1 MNDNI
6 NYPVKYAVLEIKEIG
21 GWAVWFENV
30 TLGFI
35 ASKCYVIESNILYD
49 VNGNSQVIHKVV
61 FPFNNIE
68 KFKSSLKNG
77 NKSIGNKTVPRYDAD
92 GRISPV
98 NIVVDLFDSYEL
110 AKVAAMEKN
119 DELRHRLILNMES
132 NIDSSNK
139 QYVYLE
145 KELENELA
153 ICYLFERAILE
164 ATEDM
169 KISDGLTTNK
179 KSFVKIL
186 KPKL

>member
-1 MNDNI
+1 MVLKMNDNI

-77 NKSIGNKTVPRYDAD
+77 NK
-92 GRISPV
+92 GR
-98 NIVVDLFDSYEL
+98 
-110 AKVAAMEKN
+110 
-119 DELRHRLILNMES
+119 
-132 NIDSSNK
+132 
-139 QYVYLE
+139 
-145 KELENELA
+145 
-153 ICYLFERAILE
+153 
-164 ATEDM
+164 
-169 KISDGLTTNK
+169 
-179 KSFVKIL
+179 
-186 KPKL
+186 